1 MLTVSITLVI
11 DFESECYSKFRK
23 MDMELALFYR
33 LTIYKDN
40 FVRVQ
45 KILLQVKLKRKDLV
59 SVFLYNIHTW
69 NANLYAKHLMGYYSA
84 ADVRQYSSIHTEY

>member
-1 MLTVSITLVI
+1 MNQNATQN
-11 DFESECYSKFRK
+11 SEKWTWNWLYFTDL
-23 MDMELALFYR
+23 M
-33 LTIYKDN
+33 IYKDN

-45 KILLQVKLKRKDLV
+45 KILLQVKLKREDFV

-84 ADVRQYSSIHTEY
+84 ADARQYSSIHAEY